1 MLITSFGLGETSYS
15 ESSAMWMGI
24 SYLLSYDISYL
35 VPLVY
40 KELEEKVSWFCHAGS
55 VHSQCALFEP
65 NLFLPAFFLSVVGC
79 YFSILLSDSTPE
91 INLLPSC
98 QMRVGSVLQQNACSV
113 CGKFIMFSTDHI
125 AKSFSSGFF
134 FFFFL
139 PLLTLKGSVS
149 MSLGCFV
156 SSWIVKIF

>member
-1 MLITSFGLGETSYS
+1 MDGH
-15 ESSAMWMGI
+15 
-24 SYLLSYDISYL
+24 LLFAILSYL

-65 NLFLPAFFLSVVGC
+65 NLFLPALFLSVVGC

-98 QMRVGSVLQQNACSV
+98 QMRVGSVLQQNVCSM
-113 CGKFIMFSTDHI
+113 CSKFIMFSTDHI
-125 AKSFSSGFF
+125 AKSFSSV

-139 PLLTLKGSVS
+139 PLLNLKGSVS